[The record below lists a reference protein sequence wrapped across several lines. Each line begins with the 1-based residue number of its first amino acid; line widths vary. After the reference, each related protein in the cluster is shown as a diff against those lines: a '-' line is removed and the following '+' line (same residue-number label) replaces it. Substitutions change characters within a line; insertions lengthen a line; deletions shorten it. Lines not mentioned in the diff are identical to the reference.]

1 MRLCYSERRVWLENA
16 LQQQG
21 FDVVPQ
27 AGGIQLVMRVKGDDR
42 VLVAKAR
49 DAGLAVQALSDWRMV
64 TTGEGGIL
72 MSFTNLTSQAMALKA
87 AKQLR
92 DAIS

>member
-1 MRLCYSERRVWLENA
+1 
-16 LQQQG
+16 
-21 FDVVPQ
+21 
-27 AGGIQLVMRVKGDDR
+27 
-42 VLVAKAR
+42 
-49 DAGLAVQALSDWRMV
+49 VQALSDWRMV
-64 TTGEGGIL
+64 SRGEGGIL